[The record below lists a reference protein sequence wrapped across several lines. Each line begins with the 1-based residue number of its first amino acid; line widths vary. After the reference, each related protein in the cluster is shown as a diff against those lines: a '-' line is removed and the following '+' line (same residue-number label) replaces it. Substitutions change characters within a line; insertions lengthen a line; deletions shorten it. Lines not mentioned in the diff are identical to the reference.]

1 MSRDIWAWY
10 DAILLLL
17 LFLFVCLFV
26 CLFVMLL
33 TIFFQ
38 VVQATFRFEEIT
50 NSYYQQLDNVRRRH
64 VADVQSFNFVDQI
77 NADLRKKLTDEEKAR
92 KSADSALES
101 AERQVEDQRQRFR
114 EANDQL
120 ASSKEQIAALRKKLE
135 KPQKLKD
142 RAEKLRAEA
151 EKAKIEA
158 EKARNETEQ
167 HGYDVGIAK
176 TENAL
181 RAKVPVVYQTYC
193 TQTWEEAPNRAR
205 VKASS
210 KLRRLENIYFPPP
223 IPASNLPSTQGEV
236 ASMVADPIE
245 EALPQDPLPPNQ
257 QEQPKEPKVLK
268 DTSLNKATKVPQD
281 GVAFQGF
288 EQALASTIMLAEGT
302 LIEKEKKIPTEADK
316 PANKN
321 SKDKLQ
327 IKLKH

>member
-1 MSRDIWAWY
+1 MMLS
-10 DAILLLL
+10 
-17 LFLFVCLFV
+17 FFFFFCLFV

-38 VVQATFRFEEIT
+38 VVQATFRFEEIA
-50 NSYYQQLDNVRRRH
+50 NSCYQQLDNVRRRH

-101 AERQVEDQRQRFR
+101 AERQAEDQRQRLC

-135 KPQKLKD
+135 KAQKLKD
-142 RAEKLRAEA
+142 WAEKLRAKA

-167 HGYDVGIAK
+167 HGYVVGIAK
-176 TENAL
+176 TEDAL
-181 RAKVPVVYQTYC
+181 QAKVPVVYQTYC
-193 TQTWEEAPNRAR
+193 TQTWEEVPNRAE
-205 VKASS
+205 VEASS
-210 KLRRLENIYFPPP
+210 ELRRLENIYFPSA
-223 IPASNLPSTQGEV
+223 IRASNLPSTQGEV

-268 DTSLNKATKVPQD
+268 DTSSNKAAKVPQD
-281 GVAFQGF
+281 GATSQGF
-288 EQALASTIMLAEGT
+288 EQALASTIMPAEGAPK
-302 LIEKEKKIPTEADK
+302 EKEKTIPIEADK
-316 PANKN
+316 PVNKN